1 MPVPKQRR
9 SKSKKRTKKA
19 TWKIDAPQ
27 LRPCPECGLLT
38 LPHRA
43 CVHCGQYKG
52 RQVVKIKE
60 KVSKKES

>member
-19 TWKIDAPQ
+19 AWKIVAPQ
-27 LRPCPECGLLT
+27 LRPCPSCNEIT

-43 CVHCGQYKG
+43 CIHCGIYKG